1 MQRTAICTASV
12 ISLIMLCSA
21 GAAQTLK
28 KVQDRGTLACGV
40 SQGIE
45 GFSQRDDAGK
55 WSGFDVDFCRALAAA
70 IFNDPGKVNFVPLS
84 TQDRFNVLRAGD
96 IDVLSRNSTWTLSRE
111 SSLGLMF
118 AAVTYYDGQSFMLR
132 RSANIDT
139 ALELGGSTICVQTGT
154 TTEHN
159 LADYFR
165 VNGMKYE
172 LVALSAP
179 AEMLQ
184 AYASGRCSVLTSDS
198 SQLYA
203 ERAKLPAVA
212 DHVILPELISKE
224 PLAPAIRQGDDA
236 WQLIVKWTHFAMIA
250 AEELGVASANIDA
263 ALSSTKPDIKRLVGT
278 EDALGEQL
286 GLTRD
291 WAARIVRHVGN
302 YGEVFDRNVG
312 SRSRLGIP
320 RGINALW
327 THGGMQYA
335 PPIQ

>member
-1 MQRTAICTASV
+1 MKGIAICTAVLMGLTTLSGT
-12 ISLIMLCSA
+12 

-28 KVQDRGTLACGV
+28 KVKDRGTLACGV

-55 WSGFDVDFCRALAAA
+55 WAGFDVDFCRALAAA
-70 IFNDPGKVNFVPLS
+70 ILNDPGKVNFVPLS
-84 TQDRFNVLRAGD
+84 TQDRFSVLRAGD

-118 AAVTYYDGQSFMLR
+118 AAITYFDGQSFMLR
-132 RSANIDT
+132 KSANIDT
-139 ALELGGSTICVQTGT
+139 ALELGGKTICVQTGT

-159 LADYFR
+159 LADYFL

-172 LVALSAP
+172 RIAFSAP
-179 AEMLQ
+179 AEMLA
-184 AYASGRCSVLTSDS
+184 AYTSERCAVVTSDS

-203 ERAKLPAVA
+203 ERAKLSSAA

-224 PLAPAIRQGDDA
+224 PLGPAVRQGDDQ
-236 WQLIVKWTHFAMIA
+236 WLLIVQWTHFAMVA
-250 AEELGVASANIDA
+250 AEELGVTAAKIDA
-263 ALSSTKPDIKRLVGT
+263 ALASTKPDIKRLLGT
-278 EDALGEQL
+278 EDTLGEQL

-291 WAARIVRHVGN
+291 WVVRIVRHVGN
-302 YGEVFDRNVG
+302 YGEVFERDVG

-320 RGINALW
+320 RGVNALW

>member
-1 MQRTAICTASV
+1 MKRIAVGTAMLV
-12 ISLIMLCSA
+12 GLITLYGPA
-21 GAAQTLK
+21 AAQTLR

-45 GFSQRDDAGK
+45 GFSQRDDTGT
-55 WSGFDVDFCRALAAA
+55 WSGFDVDFCRALAVAV
-70 IFNDPGKVNFVPLS
+70 FNDSGKVSFVPLS
-84 TQDRFNVLRAGD
+84 TQDRFSVLRAGEID
-96 IDVLSRNSTWTLSRE
+96 ILSRNSTWTLSRE

-118 AAVTYYDGQSFMLR
+118 AATTYYDGQSFMLR
-132 RSANIDT
+132 KSANVET
-139 ALELGGSTICVQTGT
+139 ALDLGGSTICVAIGT

-172 LVALSAP
+172 QVGLSAP
-179 AEMLQ
+179 AEMVQ
-184 AYASGRCSVLTSDS
+184 AYQSGRCSVLTSDS

-203 ERAKLPAVA
+203 ERAKLPVVA
-212 DHVILPELISKE
+212 DHVVLPELISKE
-224 PLAPAIRQGDDA
+224 PLGPAVRQGDDQ
-236 WQLIVKWTHFAMIA
+236 WLLIVKWTHFAMIA
-250 AEELGVASANIDA
+250 AEELGVTRSNIDA
-263 ALSSTKPDIKRLVGT
+263 ALNSTKPDIKRLVGT
-278 EDALGEQL
+278 QDAFGEQL

-291 WAARIVRHVGN
+291 WAAKIVRHVGN
-302 YGEVFDRNVG
+302 YGEVFERNVG

-327 THGGMQYA
+327 THGGIQYA